1 MDLEPDNLKPRRRY
15 TLTDKAREA
24 RRLSL
29 AKARAKA
36 KLALRGHKRGD
47 QEDDV
52 AYQSR
57 LARQIKPWCANL
69 RQAVAARQADRSA
82 TYATHFIHGL
92 TAPDLDRSAAAAG
105 EDREQLR
112 EHIESCQRTIGGLA
126 GLKGSGFGVRGSNP
140 LQPNLKSQI
149 PNPESRKPNPENRTP
164 MRTANPKPRTRGPE
178 SRAPSPELR
187 NSSWP

>member
-126 GLKGSGFGVRGSNP
+126 GLKGSGFGVRGSGFEPAATESQVSNP
-140 LQPNLKSQI
+140 QPRVPKTK
-149 PNPESRKPNPENRTP
+149 PRKPNTDANREP
-164 MRTANPKPRTRGPE
+164 QTANPRPRV
-178 SRAPSPELR
+178 PSPEPR